1 MDNDVK
7 KSSLAKLSG
16 RLDDLDNKLDE
27 LKAKA
32 ASSVGTVKAEYEK
45 TIGELREKRKKV
57 EEHFEKLKAASG
69 GSWKELKEGTRKALD
84 SMSKSIDNAISKFKK

>member
-32 ASSVGTVKAEYEK
+32 DSSAGNAKAEYEK
-45 TIGELREKRKKV
+45 TIGELRGERKKV
-57 EEHFEKLKAASG
+57 EEHIEKLKAASG
-69 GSWKELKEGTRKALD
+69 EGWKELRKGARKALD
-84 SMSKSIDNAISKFKK
+84 SMSKSVDNAIRKFKK